1 MPALFAVEQDASG
14 TARARV
20 LAYARGLG
28 TTRAGVL
35 ETTFKE
41 ETETDLFGEQA
52 LLCGGVSALVKAAF
66 ETLVEAG
73 YQPELAYFETMHE
86 LKLIVDLMYRGGLNF
101 MRFSVSDT
109 AEYGDYVSGPRVT
122 EGAKAAM
129 KDVLTDIQSGSFAA
143 RWIAVQDAGGED
155 FRAAA
160 RAGPRTTRSSRSART
175 SARRCRSSSRSSSRP
190 ARPRRSPSSVPGGER
205 QPMTFEAIT
214 PASAAG
220 SPAGPI
226 RIFDTTLRDGEQA
239 PGAGLTAAE
248 KLEVARQLA
257 RLKVD
262 VIEAGFPA
270 ASPGDFEAVRRIAQ
284 ETKGGIAVAAL
295 ARCKDGD
302 PQRAVEAIGVAERP
316 HLHLFI
322 ATSDIHLKHKLRISR
337 EQALAEAVRW
347 VTWARETLGRDA
359 EIEFSAEDASRTE
372 DAFLLDVYEAVIE
385 AGASTRQHPGH
396 RRLRHPVRVR
406 RARGPGRRTGSATRA
421 VISVHCHND
430 LGLATANTL
439 AAVQAGA
446 RQVEVT
452 INGLGERAGNASL
465 EEVVMALRTRP
476 GQFPDLA
483 AGVQTE
489 QITPASRLVSY
500 LTGFAIQPNKA
511 IVGANAFAHESGIHQ
526 DGFLKNPLTY
536 EIMTPQSVG
545 LSGSTLSIGKLSG
558 RRGLQG
564 KLRELG
570 HEVDGDAARRALPGR
585 DRPGRHQEGGHGR
598 GPPRARRAAH
608 GRRAALHRAAR
619 LEHQLLVRRA
629 LGGLRVARGR
639 RRGEG
644 GRLPPATARSTRCS
658 RPWTRRSRPV
668 LGWYPVLTEYE
679 IKAVSGDERRAGP
692 GAGPRPPLVR
702 RGPGSAGGHRP
713 RPVHEHHRGV
723 ARGVPRG
730 APTSSTAPRSTAS
743 RWRSWAGAT
752 AEDLP

>member
-1 MPALFAVEQDASG
+1 
-14 TARARV
+14 
-20 LAYARGLG
+20 
-28 TTRAGVL
+28 
-35 ETTFKE
+35 
-41 ETETDLFGEQA
+41 
-52 LLCGGVSALVKAAF
+52 
-66 ETLVEAG
+66 
-73 YQPELAYFETMHE
+73 
-86 LKLIVDLMYRGGLNF
+86 
-101 MRFSVSDT
+101 
-109 AEYGDYVSGPRVT
+109 
-122 EGAKAAM
+122 
-129 KDVLTDIQSGSFAA
+129 
-143 RWIAVQDAGGED
+143 
-155 FRAAA
+155 
-160 RAGPRTTRSSRSART
+160 
-175 SARRCRSSSRSSSRP
+175 
-190 ARPRRSPSSVPGGER
+190 
-205 QPMTFEAIT
+205 MTFEAT
-214 PASAAG
+214 HPRYGGGVAAG
-220 SPAGPI
+220 SV

-262 VIEAGFPA
+262 VIEAGFPS

-302 PQRAVEAIGVAERP
+302 PQRAVEAIGIAERP

-322 ATSDIHLKHKLRISR
+322 ATSDIHLKHKLRITR
-337 EQALAEAVRW
+337 EEALTEARRW
-347 VTWARETLGRDA
+347 VSWARKTLGPDA

-372 DAFLLDVYEAVIE
+372 DAFLLDVYEAVVE
-385 AGASTRQHPGH
+385 AGASTVNVPDTVGYAIPAEFGA
-396 RRLRHPVRVR
+396 LVGRVVDR
-406 RARGPGRRTGSATRA
+406 VGRDAT
-421 VISVHCHND
+421 VSVHCHND

-483 AGVQTE
+483 SAVATE

-570 HEVDGDAARRALPGR
+570 HEVEGEQLDAIYRAAIALADTKKEVTDNDLRALV
-585 DRPGRHQEGGHGR
+585 QEQTSDVPRSIELLGWSISSSSGGHSLGSVSVVVAGEAKAGDSTGN
-598 GPPRARRAAH
+598 GPVN
-608 GRRAALHRAAR
+608 ALYKAVDEA
-619 LEHQLLVRRA
+619 VK
-629 LGGLRVARGR
+629 
-639 RRGEG
+639 
-644 GRLPPATARSTRCS
+644 
-658 RPWTRRSRPV
+658 PV

-679 IKAVSGDERRAGP
+679 IKAVSGDGDAQGQVLLRARRSSDEDPEPLVVTGHGLSTNIIEASLEAYLVAANKLHGAEINGIKVPFVGRRA
-692 GAGPRPPLVR
+692 
-702 RGPGSAGGHRP
+702 
-713 RPVHEHHRGV
+713 
-723 ARGVPRG
+723 
-730 APTSSTAPRSTAS
+730 
-743 RWRSWAGAT
+743 
-752 AEDLP
+752 AENLP